1 MQRHS
6 PFPQVDRRIA
16 SLPQSSRRGDAS
28 SLSVPCSAAD
38 TLVRPNIPMA
48 AASATAAVR
57 GALLPHALLSHSAP
71 PPQVLAVASSFRRLS
86 LHASPRRT
94 THVVARADA
103 SAEAGEPEPE
113 SEAEPVTAS
122 GEAEEAGAEGAVAVA
137 EKEEEEAADEPPP
150 PPSKP
155 TVKFGEIIGVSV
167 SSAGFS

>member
-1 MQRHS
+1 
-6 PFPQVDRRIA
+6 
-16 SLPQSSRRGDAS
+16 
-28 SLSVPCSAAD
+28 
-38 TLVRPNIPMA
+38 MA

-86 LHASPRRT
+86 LYASPRRT

-113 SEAEPVTAS
+113 SEAEAVTAS
-122 GEAEEAGAEGAVAVA
+122 GEAGEGEAEGAVAVA
-137 EKEEEEAADEPPP
+137 EQEEEAADEPSP

-155 TVKFGEIIGVSV
+155 TVKFGEIIGVSIP
-167 SSAGFS
+167 SAGLS